1 MRDTLGAFYRKRKFN
16 HGNTNTCIKEESV
29 AMEFCLL
36 ITNKFT
42 HEDVKVLSN
51 TETAVHVIWI
61 SSIKPSV

>member
-16 HGNTNTCIKEESV
+16 HGYTNTCIKEESV
-29 AMEFCLL
+29 AIKFCLL

-42 HEDVKVLSN
+42 QEDVMVLSN

-61 SSIKPSV
+61 SSIKP